1 MNYFLCELIIVQEFN
16 RFKYCRIY
24 NPRNDLVYNVLGI
37 ILYVCM
43 YLNHAL
49 GNMLLR
55 FIIVVSVAVCSSF
68 FFFHCLRCACVSS
81 VYAISTCSFL
91 KARRE

>member
-37 ILYVCM
+37 ILYMYM
-43 YLNHAL
+43 YLNYAL

-68 FFFHCLRCACVSS
+68 FFSIVSGVPVS
-81 VYAISTCSFL
+81 LLFMPFQPVHF
-91 KARRE
+91 